1 MAEKLARRSAT
12 AGTAVDLAHR
22 RLSELL
28 ARGVYLPGSRLGGE
42 REFSR
47 TLGVSRTTL
56 RHALRRLAAE
66 GRVQASA
73 QRGWF
78 VANRVVGE
86 PPSVLQSFTEMA
98 QARGLRPS
106 ASLLSRHV
114 RPASLDEAEQLGIAP
129 ASLVL
134 EIVRLRGLDNVP
146 ICIDRTILVHGRA
159 EALADAD
166 LTDRSL
172 FALLEELADIHV
184 ARSSYAVRACGADPD
199 VASLLNLDP
208 GSPVLV
214 GDDTSFDE
222 DDRPI
227 LLARVTYRGDAY
239 RFEATLYRS
248 RT

>member
-1 MAEKLARRSAT
+1 M
-12 AGTAVDLAHR
+12 
-22 RLSELL
+22 
-28 ARGVYLPGSRLGGE
+28 YLPGSRLGGE
-42 REFSR
+42 RELSR
-47 TLGVSRTTL
+47 TVGVSRTTL
-56 RHALRRLAAE
+56 RQALRRLANE
-66 GRVQASA
+66 GRVQPSA

-98 QARGLRPS
+98 LARGLRPS
-106 ASLLSRHV
+106 ASLLSRQV
-114 RPASLDEAEQLGIAP
+114 RPASLDEAERLGVAP
-129 ASLVL
+129 ASSVL
-134 EIVRLRGLDNVP
+134 EIARLRGLDDVP
-146 ICIDRTILVHGRA
+146 ICIDRTILVHARA

-172 FALLEELADIHV
+172 FTLLEELADIYV
-184 ARSSYAVRACGADPD
+184 ARSSYAVHAHAADPD
-199 VASLLNLDP
+199 VASLLNLEV
-208 GSPVLV
+208 GAPVLV
-214 GDDTSFDE
+214 GEDSSFDE